1 MQDRSMRLALRKRE
15 LRAGKAALRDGLS
28 TEQRVHLSALVC
40 SHAWTW
46 FSQLNA
52 ASLLAYAPFRSEL
65 DCRPLLAA
73 AWAEGTTVLLPRVNR
88 ESAALS
94 IHPVRAWEEL
104 VPGAYGIP
112 EPVAENSGSAISG
125 VRGLAWLPA
134 AVFVP
139 GLAFDRRG
147 GRLGYGRGYY
157 DRLRAGW
164 EAASPESAV
173 RPLWVGLAYDL
184 QVEPEVPLEE
194 HDALMDILITEN
206 GIWDCRKERGRHGV
220 KSFQ

>member
-28 TEQRVHLSALVC
+28 MEQRVHLSARVC

-46 FSQLNA
+46 FSELKA
-52 ASLLAYAPFRSEL
+52 DSLLAYAPFRSEL
-65 DCRPLLAA
+65 DCRPLLAE

-88 ESAALS
+88 ENGALS
-94 IHPVRAWEEL
+94 IHPVLAWGEL

-112 EPVAENSGSAISG
+112 EPVSGNSGSAGSG
-125 VRGLAWLPA
+125 VSGLSRLPD

-139 GLAFDRRG
+139 GLAFDLRG

-164 EAASPESAV
+164 DAALPESAV
-173 RPLWVGLAYDL
+173 SPLWVGLAYDL

-206 GIWDCRKERGRHGV
+206 GIWDCREERGRHGV